1 MAVINPTSSK
11 RRVKVLLVSGYRPTS
26 LKDFLQKSI
35 FYDAKSLA
43 MAETYGEAGEKFL
56 QYLLNNEG
64 HPREQWKEL
73 IKLTGLPQG
82 LFYNILRKKLLGLG
96 MVRIANNKYY
106 VSSEFSTM
114 LEWISNLW
122 KIFVGEEV

>member
-1 MAVINPTSSK
+1 MAVINPIASK
-11 RRVKVLLVSGYRPTS
+11 RRVKVLLVAGYRPTS
-26 LKDFLQKSI
+26 LKDFLEKSV
-35 FYDAKSLA
+35 FYDAKT
-43 MAETYGEAGEKFL
+43 MAETYGEAGEKLL

-73 IKLTGLPQG
+73 VKLTGLPQG

-114 LEWISNLW
+114 LDWTSNIW
-122 KIFVGEEV
+122 KIFTREV